1 MERLFTVYRHISPIG
16 KVYVGI
22 TSQNVE
28 TRWRHGDNYRNST
41 YFKRAIRKY
50 GWKNFRHE
58 VLFSNLSEERAKN
71 LEIALIRHYKCLGV
85 SYNIANGGDGTS
97 GYHHTDEY
105 KKLKSKQ
112 MKEFLSTERGREIC
126 AKGGRTNLG
135 KKYNRKSGFT
145 KGDYQ
150 VKTVYQY
157 SLDGTLLGT
166 FKSISDASRRTGANK
181 CQIGKCLRGKGRTS
195 KGFIWRYE

>member
-1 MERLFTVYRHISPIG
+1 
-16 KVYVGI
+16 
-22 TSQNVE
+22 
-28 TRWRHGDNYRNST
+28 
-41 YFKRAIRKY
+41 
-50 GWKNFRHE
+50 
-58 VLFSNLSEERAKN
+58 
-71 LEIALIRHYKCLGV
+71 
-85 SYNIANGGDGTS
+85 
-97 GYHHTDEY
+97 
-105 KKLKSKQ
+105 

-126 AKGGRTNLG
+126 AKGGRTNPG